1 MSAWVR
7 GWYQG
12 SRWLCLLRPL
22 AWLFRHLVLRRRH
35 SYLSHPERIWQPPV
49 PLIIVGNIS
58 VGGTGKTPLVL
69 ALLEWARAAGYTPGV
84 VSRGYGARASHYPC
98 MVKAGADAAE
108 VGDEPLLIVERSG
121 CALVI
126 DPDRVAAAQYL
137 LQETD
142 CNLII
147 SDDGLQHYRLGR
159 SVEILVLDSERGLGN
174 GRCLPE
180 GPLREPPERMASVD
194 LIVVNG
200 EGPFRPAGSH
210 VMRLVPGALCSL
222 DSAHTRLPAASWRGS
237 RRVHALAGIG
247 NPQRFFDSLRRL
259 GFDPIPHSFA
269 DHHAFS
275 AEDLAFGDEL
285 ALIMTEKDAVKCRHL
300 APANS
305 WYLPVEAQLD
315 AAFESALAT
324 QLNRQGA
331 PGPQVAASD
340 ATSSERQ

>member
-1 MSAWVR
+1 MSALLR

-12 SRWLCLLRPL
+12 SRWLCVLRPL
-22 AWLFRHLVLRRRH
+22 EWLFRRLVLRRRVH
-35 SYLSHPERIWQPPV
+35 YLSHPERVWRPPV

-69 ALLEWARAAGYTPGV
+69 ALLQWAQAAGYKPGV
-84 VSRGYGARASHYPC
+84 VSRGYGSKAPHYPC
-98 MVKAGADAAE
+98 LVIAGASAAE

-121 CALVI
+121 CPLVI
-126 DPDRVAAAQYL
+126 DPDRVSAAKYL
-137 LQETD
+137 LQQAGCD
-142 CNLII
+142 LII

-180 GPLREPPERMASVD
+180 GPLREPPERMDSVD
-194 LIVVNG
+194 LVVVNG
-200 EGPFRPAGSH
+200 EGPFRPAGAH
-210 VMRLVPGALCSL
+210 VMHLIPGALRAL
-222 DSAHTRLPAASWRGS
+222 DGSGSRQASDWPGV

-247 NPQRFFDSLRRL
+247 NPQRFFDSLRQL
-259 GFDPIPHSFA
+259 GFDPIVHSFA

-275 AEDLAFGDEL
+275 AEDLEFGDDL

-315 AAFESALAT
+315 AVFESALAA
-324 QLNRQGA
+324 QLNRQDPSG
-331 PGPQVAASD
+331 PGWRVSD
-340 ATSSERQ
+340 AISGER

>member
-1 MSAWVR
+1 MNALVR

-12 SRWLCLLRPL
+12 SRWLCVLRPL
-22 AWLFRHLVLRRRH
+22 EWLFRRLVLRRRAQ
-35 SYLSHPERIWQPPV
+35 YLSHPERVWQPPV

-69 ALLEWARAAGYTPGV
+69 ALLQWAQAAGYRPGV
-84 VSRGYGARASHYPC
+84 VSRGYGSNASQYPC
-98 MVKAGADAAE
+98 LVVAGTNAAE

-121 CALVI
+121 CPLVI
-126 DPDRVAAAQYL
+126 DPDRVAAAKHL
-137 LQETD
+137 LQQTD
-142 CNLII
+142 CDLII

-159 SVEILVLDSERGLGN
+159 SLEILVLDSERGLGN

-180 GPLREPPERMASVD
+180 GPLREPPERMDSVD
-194 LIVVNG
+194 LVVVNG
-200 EGPFRPAGSH
+200 EGAFRPAGAH
-210 VMRLVPGALCSL
+210 VMQLIPGALRALDGSVSL
-222 DSAHTRLPAASWRGS
+222 RASGWSGA

-259 GFDPIPHSFA
+259 GFDPIPHSFS

-275 AEDLAFGDEL
+275 AEDLEFGDDL
-285 ALIMTEKDAVKCRHL
+285 ALIMTEKDAVKCRNL

-315 AAFESALAT
+315 AVFESALAT
-324 QLNRQGA
+324 QLNRQDSSE
-331 PGPQVAASD
+331 PGLRVSD
-340 ATSSERQ
+340 AISGERQ

>member
-1 MSAWVR
+1 MRGWVR

-12 SRWLCLLRPL
+12 SRWLCVLRPL
-22 AWLFRHLVLRRRH
+22 EWLFRHLVLRRRAQ
-35 SYLSHPERIWQPPV
+35 YLSHPELVWQPPV

-69 ALLEWARAAGYTPGV
+69 ALLQWAQAAGYKPGV
-84 VSRGYGARASHYPC
+84 VSRGYGSKASRYPC
-98 MVKAGADAAE
+98 LVVAGANAAE

-126 DPDRVAAAQYL
+126 DPDRVAAAKYL
-137 LQETD
+137 LQQTD

-159 SVEILVLDSERGLGN
+159 SVEILVLDSERGLGS

-180 GPLREPPERMASVD
+180 GPLREPPERMDSVD
-194 LIVVNG
+194 LVVVNG
-200 EGPFRPAGSH
+200 DGPFRPVGAH
-210 VMRLVPGALCSL
+210 MMQLMPGALRALDGSASL
-222 DSAHTRLPAASWRGS
+222 QAANWPGA

-259 GFDPIPHSFA
+259 GFDPIAHSFA

-275 AEDLAFGDEL
+275 AEDLEFGDDL
-285 ALIMTEKDAVKCRHL
+285 ALIMTEKDAVKCRNL

-305 WYLPVEAQLD
+305 WYLPVEARLD
-315 AAFESALAT
+315 TLFESALAT
-324 QLNRQGA
+324 QLNRQDS
-331 PGPQVAASD
+331 PGPGLRVSD
-340 ATSSERQ
+340 AISGERQ

>member
-1 MSAWVR
+1 MRGWVR

-12 SRWLCLLRPL
+12 SRWLCVLRPL
-22 AWLFRHLVLRRRH
+22 EWLFRHLVLRRRAQ
-35 SYLSHPERIWQPPV
+35 YLSHPELVWQPPV

-69 ALLEWARAAGYTPGV
+69 ALLQWAQAAGYKPGV
-84 VSRGYGARASHYPC
+84 VSRGYGSKASRYPC
-98 MVKAGADAAE
+98 LVVAGANAAE

-126 DPDRVAAAQYL
+126 DPDRVAAAKYL
-137 LQETD
+137 LQQTD

-159 SVEILVLDSERGLGN
+159 SVEILVLDSERGLGS

-180 GPLREPPERMASVD
+180 GPLREPPERMDSVD
-194 LIVVNG
+194 LVVVNG
-200 EGPFRPAGSH
+200 DGPFRPVGAH
-210 VMRLVPGALCSL
+210 MMQLMPGALRALDGSASL
-222 DSAHTRLPAASWRGS
+222 QAANWPGA

-259 GFDPIPHSFA
+259 GFDPIAHSFA

-275 AEDLAFGDEL
+275 AEDLEFGDDL
-285 ALIMTEKDAVKCRHL
+285 ALIMTEKDAVKCRNL

-305 WYLPVEAQLD
+305 WYLPVEARLD
-315 AAFESALAT
+315 TLFESALAT
-324 QLNRQGA
+324 QLNRQNS
-331 PGPQVAASD
+331 PGPGLRVSD
-340 ATSSERQ
+340 AISGERQ